1 MTKMRRKINDIK
13 SRQIIEENN
22 KAKKMLFVKIN
33 KIYKSMV
40 RQ

>member
-1 MTKMRRKINDIK
+1 MTKMRRKINDIE
-13 SRQIIEENN
+13 SGQTIEENTKTKN
-22 KAKKMLFVKIN
+22 WLFVKIN

>member
-1 MTKMRRKINDIK
+1 MTKMRRKSNDIE
-13 SRQIIEENN
+13 SGQTIEENN
-22 KAKKMLFVKIN
+22 KAKKWLFVKIN